1 MVLLLQSGLKSEY
14 QKIFKS
20 NFLSFNNIKSIVNH
34 SNDISLDGLALF
46 ENTSD
51 AYKAEGYTFSV
62 INSIGVKVRNM
73 TMDFNTGGTWRHVRH
88 NEH

>member
-20 NFLSFNNIKSIVNH
+20 NFLSFNNIIKSIVNH

-62 INSIGVKVRNM
+62 MNSIDVKVRNM
-73 TMDFNTGGTWRHVRH
+73 TMDFKTGGTWRCVGQ
-88 NEH
+88 